1 MSAGRPPWYCSTSC
15 RKAGRLGKDRI
26 RRGYIGMQTS
36 VCKQCGAKYTQDH
49 PNTRYCSRICKNK
62 WRNDHEIAKYEKICP
77 ECGEIFMAKRR
88 KSITCSRPCAQKRAS
103 RGCAKAMRIKWAD
116 YIPLPKNHRARAK
129 RFGVPFDRSI
139 TREGVL
145 DRDHWLCQLDCDL
158 PVIRRDIKYP
168 DPRYG
173 SVDHIVAMSKGGGH
187 VWDNVQ
193 AAHLGCNIRKG
204 A

>member
-1 MSAGRPPWYCSTSC
+1 
-15 RKAGRLGKDRI
+15 
-26 RRGYIGMQTS
+26 
-36 VCKQCGAKYTQDH
+36 
-49 PNTRYCSRICKNK
+49 
-62 WRNDHEIAKYEKICP
+62 
-77 ECGEIFMAKRR
+77 
-88 KSITCSRPCAQKRAS
+88 
-103 RGCAKAMRIKWAD
+103 MRIKWAE

-145 DRDHWLCQLDCDL
+145 DRDHWLCQLGCDL